1 MADITITTVVPSFKS
16 SLPGQLTDFI
26 SERTS
31 RKKRLTFSNFII
43 SPIKSSELC
52 AGTIIMLAGQ
62 AGIEPATPG
71 FGDRCSTS

>member
-1 MADITITTVVPSFKS
+1 MADITNTTTVPSLRS
-16 SLPGQLTDFI
+16 SLVGQLTDFI

-31 RKKRLTFSNFII
+31 RKKRLTSANFII
-43 SPIKSSELC
+43 LPNTFGALAAAKNV
-52 AGTIIMLAGQ
+52 AGQ